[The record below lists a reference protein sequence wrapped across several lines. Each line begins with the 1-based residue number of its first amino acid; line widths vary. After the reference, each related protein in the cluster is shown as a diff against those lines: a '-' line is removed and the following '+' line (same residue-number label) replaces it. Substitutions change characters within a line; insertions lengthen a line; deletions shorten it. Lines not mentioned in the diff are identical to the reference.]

1 MTRAPSLA
9 PIRARS
15 ALVVG
20 LGSLGSPLTLH
31 LARAGIGNLH
41 LVDCDHLQIGNT
53 VRWALGWQYAGFHK
67 ASALVAHIGA
77 EYPYT
82 KAHGY
87 DLRIGASLHDYDWI
101 RKLSEQVDIV
111 IDSSANHRISYFLSD
126 LTKELGKPR
135 SEEHTSELQSLMR

>member
-1 MTRAPSLA
+1 MRMRDWSSDVCSSDLRTAQAELRFIRTDWGCEQAWMTRAPSLA

-53 VRWALGWQYAGFHK
+53 VRWALGWQYA
-67 ASALVAHIGA
+67 
-77 EYPYT
+77 
-82 KAHGY
+82 
-87 DLRIGASLHDYDWI
+87 D
-101 RKLSEQVDIV
+101 RKSGV
-111 IDSSANHRISYFLSD
+111 
-126 LTKELGKPR
+126 
-135 SEEHTSELQSLMR
+135 